1 MAHLEP
7 DSFDVSSVGR
17 QTNSKKE
24 TCPAYSFGTSSREVF
39 LSPKLT
45 PRAKAGLVS
54 PGPIYDVPTSV
65 GNGPG
70 PGGAESVE
78 DLFTPLQSLFRPSN
92 PKLPSQKE
100 EQRPH
105 IGGAQYPDSS
115 VDLTCAVVDSQKV
128 KFGGPS
134 FVRFG
139 TESRAVYK
147 NAEVLVTNPN
157 LMLGMESP
165 GAFFCLDFGER
176 MPFTKTPPRL
186 MLPVTGTP
194 RSVGPASHRQPAGIG
209 RQPLSARR
217 SSPSWSLGGSTMPSK
232 NDEGPMLDTAPQYS
246 CLGRQVNSTSKTSA
260 NCTFGKATREKRS
273 RMTMCMTKTDRG
285 PAGAMTKQQ
294 FHLDLPRTAPE
305 SVKRVGL

>member
-24 TCPAYSFGTSSREVF
+24 TCPAYSFGTSSREVASMKVF

-70 PGGAESVE
+70 YAFP
-78 DLFTPLQSLFRPSN
+78 Q
-92 PKLPSQKE
+92 E

-165 GAFFCLDFGER
+165 GAAEYSPQDKPVYRQQPRFSFGPVEER

-294 FHLDLPRTAPE
+294 FRLDLPRTAPE